1 MKSSV
6 SITMTAAVLAQLRER
21 ARAEKR
27 SLSQLLERMAEEHFS
42 PRRPGG
48 RRLPRAARPAATAPA
63 LNAPVSTN
71 TPAEPAV

>member
-27 SLSQLLERMAEEHFS
+27 SLSQLLERMAEAHFS
-42 PRRPGG
+42 PRRRPAA
-48 RRLPRAARPAATAPA
+48 RRPARPAGGAAASTPPAPSPATG
-63 LNAPVSTN
+63 V
-71 TPAEPAV
+71 

>member
-27 SLSQLLERMAEEHFS
+27 SLSQLLERMAEAHFS
-42 PRRPGG
+42 PRR
-48 RRLPRAARPAATAPA
+48 RRPAARRPARPAGGAAASTPPAPSPATG
-63 LNAPVSTN
+63 V
-71 TPAEPAV
+71 